1 MDGDPA
7 FEKQK
12 ADSIDQIKS
21 VHVPRVYG
29 FSPRSPISDAR
40 RRESTDSVSDTCW
53 VLRALSVLKW
63 AQSRMAG
70 LPYLIIANIFMMCRH
85 AASEGNL
92 PMLQFLLTCPGE

>member
-53 VLRALSVLKW
+53 VLRALTAVRAEVGTVENGWFTL
-63 AQSRMAG
+63 
-70 LPYLIIANIFMMCRH
+70 
-85 AASEGNL
+85 
-92 PMLQFLLTCPGE
+92 